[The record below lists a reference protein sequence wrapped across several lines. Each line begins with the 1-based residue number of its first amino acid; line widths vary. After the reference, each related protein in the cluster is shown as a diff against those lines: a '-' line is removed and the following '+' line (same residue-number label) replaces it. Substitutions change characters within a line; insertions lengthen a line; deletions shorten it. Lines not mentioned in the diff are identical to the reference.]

1 MLDRMSEQ
9 QPPTNLDPIANP
21 GSNFSGN
28 STGNFSGGPSM
39 SPGDVKDGK
48 VFAILCYVLNFL
60 QIPFFL
66 LPLIMRNNDFA
77 LYHAKQCLMLW
88 LFVLIGYAVS
98 APLFFICVGVPLAIA
113 VFLASLVFNIIGLI
127 NSINERALPLP
138 LIGTY
143 AEQWF
148 AGIKKV

>member
-1 MLDRMSEQ
+1 MLDAMSEQ
-9 QPPTNLDPIANP
+9 QPPTNPDPIANP

-48 VFAILCYVLNFL
+48 VFAILSYVLNFL
-60 QIPFFL
+60 SVPFFL
-66 LPLIMRNNDFA
+66 LPLIIRNNDFA

-88 LFVLIGYAVS
+88 LFAIIGYAIAGV
-98 APLFFICVGVPLAIA
+98 LFIICIGPFVALA
-113 VFLASLVFNIIGLI
+113 VFLASLVFNIVGLI

-138 LIGTY
+138 IIGTY